1 MAENFG
7 KPVDENTPVDP
18 PDPAAKLPKE
28 VVDSIEQGAQAKI
41 FNTLM
46 QDPDY
51 AAVMRMKQQGKKM
64 KISEEGV
71 EPVKQPEGAS
81 GAKPAPPSSDLSKMS
96 EQEKMQYLVDQVV
109 GKTGQLVD
117 QKLAPMTKELE
128 QLKGYAQ
135 GKLRDETITSVNDVK
150 KKYGE
155 SEFEALKPTM
165 AELYQRNQSLSAEE
179 LFLLASAKSG
189 KLVQSKT
196 RSASEKPT
204 STTSRP
210 HVKPEVKNGVTGMRE
225 LLQGATA
232 RIYSER
238 FGESEE

>member
-18 PDPAAKLPKE
+18 PDPTAKLPKE
-28 VVDSIEQGAQAKI
+28 VVDAIKQGAQAEI
-41 FNTLM
+41 FNTIM

-64 KISEEGV
+64 EISEAGV
-71 EPVKQPEGAS
+71 EKPKPGGAPE
-81 GAKPAPPSSDLSKMS
+81 AKAPPASDLSKMS
-96 EQEKMQYLVDQVV
+96 EQEKMQYLVNEVV
-109 GKTGQLVD
+109 GKTGALVD
-117 QKLAPMTKELE
+117 QKLAPLNKELE
-128 QLKGYAQ
+128 QLKGFAQ
-135 GKLRDETITSVNDVK
+135 GKLREETITSVNDVK

-155 SEFEALKPTM
+155 SEFEAVKPAM

-189 KLVQSKT
+189 KLVQAKT
-196 RSASEKPT
+196 RSSSEKPT

-210 HVKPEVKNGVTGMRE
+210 HTKSEVKNGVVGLRD
-225 LLQGATA
+225 LLQGATSRA
-232 RIYSER
+232 YSNN
-238 FGESEE
+238 FGETSEE